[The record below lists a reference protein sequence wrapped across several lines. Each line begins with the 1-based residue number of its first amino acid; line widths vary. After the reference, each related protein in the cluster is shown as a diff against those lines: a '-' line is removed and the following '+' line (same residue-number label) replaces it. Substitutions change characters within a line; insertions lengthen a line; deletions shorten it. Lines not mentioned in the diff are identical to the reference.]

1 MSVQNVLATIVQRCV
16 RHAGLVV
23 LAGILLG
30 AAATGLAVQRLG
42 ISTDTDAL
50 FASSLPWRQHKIAFD
65 RAFPQ
70 FGDEIVAVIDA
81 QLPEEAEATA
91 AGLASA
97 MAADTVHVR
106 AVSRPDASPFFRA
119 NAFLFLSKDDLSGLL
134 DRTIDAQPFLGQ
146 LVADPSARGLFAALS
161 LIGVG
166 VERGQ
171 ADTAGFAGPLRAFH
185 ATLASVLAGTAQPLS
200 WQTLLGG
207 SLAEKAGPYHFVL
220 IQPKLDYSALEP
232 GGAATQALRD
242 AAAKLEFVASGKARV
257 RITGSV
263 PLADEE
269 FATVAQGAVAGL
281 VGSLVLITLW
291 LFLAVRSWR
300 LIVPILLTL
309 VLGLLLTT
317 GFAALAVGTLNL
329 ISIAFAVL
337 FVGIAVDFSIQFSVR
352 FREMRLARP
361 DAGDALAETARR
373 AGVQVLIAATATAA
387 GFVAFVPTSFSGVAQ
402 LGLIAGIGMVFAF
415 ICTLTF
421 LPAALALLRPRPE
434 RGEVGFARLRP
445 VDALIVRQRRV
456 LLGVFGILA
465 VAGVAGIAFLQFDA
479 DPLHTKDPS
488 TEAMVTLR
496 DLMANPITSPYSI
509 DALEPDLA
517 QAVAVAHRAKALPL
531 VAESLTLDS
540 LVPGDQAAKLALI
553 ADAANILGPT
563 LASRTAPATVTP
575 ADLRLAAATAATGL
589 TRASAKL
596 PPDAPLGQIAA
607 DLRALQAAPDA
618 TLLAANQALTR
629 FLPPQLDQLR
639 LALGAQPVT
648 LQSIPAVI
656 ARDWLLPDGRARVQI
671 TPKPAAS
678 GGPGLT
684 MFVDQ
689 VSGAIPDAGGSAVTI
704 IATARTIIAA
714 FRNAAIGAIG
724 MIAVILFVFLRRPLD
739 VALVLAPL
747 LLSALLTVV
756 VCLVLPL
763 PLNFANI
770 IALPL
775 LLGVGVSFNIYFV
788 MNWRAGE
795 PSRLVSPT
803 ARAVIF
809 SALTTGTAFS
819 SLALSRHPG
828 TASMGELLLI
838 SLGCTLLSTLVFVPA
853 LLATLRPP
861 AA

>member
-1 MSVQNVLATIVQRCV
+1 MP
-16 RHAGLVV
+16 VV
-23 LAGILLG
+23 LVGVLLG
-30 AAATGLAVQRLG
+30 AAATGLAMQRLG

-50 FASSLPWRQHKIAFD
+50 FSAALPWRQHKIAFD

-81 QLPEEAEATA
+81 SLPEEAEATA

-97 MAADTVHVR
+97 MAADTAHVR
-106 AVSRPDASPFFRA
+106 TVSRPDASPYFRA
-119 NAFLFLSKDDLSGLL
+119 NAFLFLSKEELGALL

-161 LIGVG
+161 LIGMG

-171 ADTAGFAGPLRAFH
+171 ADTAGFAAPLRAFH
-185 ATLASVLAGTAQPLS
+185 ATLASALAGAAQPLS
-200 WQTLLGG
+200 WQSLLGG
-207 SLAEKAGPYHFVL
+207 SLAEKAGPYRFVL

-232 GGAATQALRD
+232 GGAATAALRT
-242 AAAKLEFVASGKARV
+242 AAAKLEFVAAGKARV

-281 VGSLVLITLW
+281 VGSLLLITVW
-291 LFLAVRSWR
+291 LFLAVKSWR

-352 FREMRLARP
+352 FREMRLDLP
-361 DAGDALAETARR
+361 DAGQALAQTARR
-373 AGVQVLIAATATAA
+373 AGIQVLIAATATAA

-402 LGLIAGIGMVFAF
+402 LGLIAGVGMVFAF

-434 RGEVGFARLRP
+434 RAEVGFARLRP
-445 VDALIVRQRRV
+445 VDAAVVRHRRA
-456 LLGVFGILA
+456 LLAVFGLLA
-465 VAGVAGIAFLQFDA
+465 LGGAAGVAFLPFDA
-479 DPLHTKDPS
+479 DPLHTKDPT
-488 TEAMVTLR
+488 TEAMTTLR

-509 DALEPDLA
+509 DALEPDLPQA
-517 QAVAVAHRAKALPL
+517 IAVARSARALPL
-531 VAESLTLDS
+531 VADALTLDS

-553 ADAANILGPT
+553 ADAANILAPT
-563 LASRTAPATVTP
+563 LASRTAPATVTA
-575 ADLRLAAATAATGL
+575 ADLRLAAGSAATGL
-589 TRASAKL
+589 TRAAAKL
-596 PPDAPLGQIAA
+596 PPDAPLGQVAA
-607 DLRALQAAPDA
+607 DLRALQSAPDA
-618 TLLAANQALTR
+618 TLLAADQALTR
-629 FLPPQLDQLR
+629 FLPPQLDALR

-648 LQSIPAVI
+648 LQSVPPEMT
-656 ARDWLLPDGRARVQI
+656 RDWLLPDGRARVEI

-684 MFVDQ
+684 LFVDQ
-689 VSGAIPDAGGSAVTI
+689 VSAAVPDAGGSAVTI
-704 IATARTIIAA
+704 IATARTIISA
-714 FRNAAIGAIG
+714 FRNAALGAVV
-724 MIAVILFVFLRRPLD
+724 MIAAILFAFLRRPLD

-756 VCLVLPL
+756 VCLLLPL

-795 PSRLVSPT
+795 QPSLASAT

-809 SALTTGTAFS
+809 SALTTGTAFG

-853 LLATLRPP
+853 LLATLRTPVP
-861 AA
+861 AAQRLG